1 MLNRKTTYGIR
12 ALASIARARPRR
24 LSVAE
29 LAKSEGIPPKFLSVI
44 LLDLRQHGIVHGRR
58 GRVGGYELAVDPKE
72 LTVADVVESL
82 GGPVFPIVC
91 LRHDP
96 GHAPKRC
103 RECPGTGRCPA
114 ELALRSADDEVHRVL
129 SSISLSDLVAGV
141 AEPEVCRVLEPPGG
155 ALERRG
161 TDPGDRERGPRGSK
175 LR

>member
-12 ALASIARARPRR
+12 ALASIARASPRR

-58 GRVGGYELAVDPKE
+58 GRVGGYELAVDPNE
-72 LTVADVVESL
+72 LTVAEVVESL

-91 LRHDP
+91 LRHEP
-96 GHAPKRC
+96 GGVPKRC
-103 RECPGTGRCPA
+103 RECPGTDRCPA
-114 ELALRSADDEVHRVL
+114 ELALRSAEHEVHRVL
-129 SSISLSDLVAGV
+129 SSISLSDLVEGV
-141 AEPEVCRVLEPPGG
+141 EAPDLGRVEPLPD
-155 ALERRG
+155 
-161 TDPGDRERGPRGSK
+161 DPAARERGPRGSR

>member
-58 GRVGGYELAVDPKE
+58 GRVGGYELAVDPNE
-72 LTVADVVESL
+72 LTVAEVVESL

-91 LRHDP
+91 LQQEP
-96 GHAPKRC
+96 GQKAKRC

-114 ELALRSADDEVHRVL
+114 ELALRNADVEVHRVL
-129 SSISLSDLVAGV
+129 SSISLSDLVAEV
-141 AEPEVCRVLEPPGG
+141 AASAPQRISEPPPPDLGER
-155 ALERRG
+155 ERR
-161 TDPGDRERGPRGSK
+161 PRGSK

>member
-1 MLNRKTTYGIR
+1 VLNRKTTYGIR

-29 LAKSEGIPPKFLSVI
+29 LARSEGIPPKFLSVI

-58 GRVGGYELAVDPKE
+58 GRVGGYELAVDPNE

-82 GGPVFPIVC
+82 GGPVFPILC
-91 LRHDP
+91 LRQEP
-96 GHAPKRC
+96 GRAPKRC

-114 ELALRSADDEVHRVL
+114 ELALRGADVEVHRVL
-129 SSISLSDLVAGV
+129 SSISLSDLVSGV
-141 AEPEVCRVLEPPGG
+141 AEPEPLGLDSRPTPPV
-155 ALERRG
+155 
-161 TDPGDRERGPRGSK
+161 DRERRPRGSR

>member
-12 ALASIARARPRR
+12 ALASIARASPRR

-58 GRVGGYELAVDPKE
+58 GRVGGYELAVDPND
-72 LTVADVVESL
+72 LTVAKVVESL

-91 LRHDP
+91 LRHEP
-96 GHAPKRC
+96 GGVPKRC

-114 ELALRSADDEVHRVL
+114 ELALRSAEHEVHRVL
-129 SSISLSDLVAGV
+129 SSISLSDLVEGV
-141 AEPEVCRVLEPPGG
+141 DESDALRAELRGPVL
-155 ALERRG
+155 
-161 TDPGDRERGPRGSK
+161 GDREGRPRGSR
-175 LR
+175 LPR